1 MPTARRPAARVLLPL
16 LLTGCQDLQLSGPIA
31 VDPPGTSEADP
42 DAAPAWTPAA
52 RADLRMKRWR
62 QISTDLSGALQL
74 QPDELCREAGLYDC
88 NEIHVVPMGGI
99 SVDNGLYAPIDG
111 VSVTT
116 GLAIERVLLSACW
129 TRLERDMAPG
139 ATPLVFS
146 EIPLEPST
154 LDDDAADAQAT
165 LLWRRLLAR
174 DPSPEELAA
183 ARGLHAGV
191 VEEGGRNAEWAM
203 ALCVALGTSTE
214 FLFY

>member
-1 MPTARRPAARVLLPL
+1 MRAARLLPL
-16 LLTGCQDLQLSGPIA
+16 VLLGCNDIQLSGPIA
-31 VDPPGTSEADP
+31 VDPPGDG
-42 DAAPAWTPAA
+42 DAGGDATDAWTPAA

-74 QPDELCREAGLYDC
+74 QSDELCREAGLYDC

-129 TRLERDMAPG
+129 TRLQRDMDPEL
-139 ATPLVFS
+139 TPAVFTA
-146 EIPLEPST
+146 IPLDDTT
-154 LDDDAADAQAT
+154 LSDDDADAQAT

-174 DPSPEELAA
+174 DPSADELEA
-183 ARGLHAGV
+183 ARRLHAGV
-191 VEEGGRNAEWAM
+191 IEDGGRNAEWALS
-203 ALCVALGTSTE
+203 LCLALGTSTE
-214 FLFY
+214 FLYY